1 MEPDRRKA
9 RNTSRIMLYVVL
21 ALFVVLA
28 IALVGSCQESNVA
41 PDRVEP
47 EESGPVERE
56 PVGAAPLATPLVL
69 AA

>member
-28 IALVGSCQESNVA
+28 VALVGSCRESNVA

-47 EESGPVERE
+47 EQVDPEGDDPIGSGPSAPALPR
-56 PVGAAPLATPLVL
+56 AA
-69 AA
+69 